1 MKKKAA
7 IYTALVIAMICI
19 VPKAKAQGPGFGGD
33 TQDTPIDGGASLLI
47 VAGASYGIK
56 KIYNKRKQKED
67 KQKEDK

>member
-1 MKKKAA
+1 MKLKSV
-7 IYTALVIAMICI
+7 IHTGLVMAMICI

-56 KIYNKRKQKED
+56 KIYNKRKQ
-67 KQKEDK
+67 QKEEQK